1 MNFVLL
7 IFSNVF
13 ISRKFA
19 KISSLMDLKFFKK
32 SKSTLIFLIVFSAI
46 SIPVFYHLVKV
57 DKKLK
62 IYNPADVNPSLVHQS
77 IKHITK
83 DHRIADFELINQN
96 GEVITNKNYKNKIY
110 VADFFFTRCTNI
122 CIAMAYNMSEL
133 QEFYKNDDDMMFL
146 SHSVTPTIDSV
157 SVLREYAN
165 NKGVI
170 DAKWNVT
177 TGSKKHIYE
186 LARKS
191 YLAVIEDGDGGENDF
206 IHTEQFVLIDKQRR
220 IRGFYDGTEKKD
232 MDKLKKDVA
241 LLKEEYTIE

>member
-1 MNFVLL
+1 
-7 IFSNVF
+7 
-13 ISRKFA
+13 
-19 KISSLMDLKFFKK
+19 MDFNFFKK
-32 SKSTLIFLIVFSAI
+32 SKLTIIFLLIFSAI

-62 IYNPADVNPSLVHQS
+62 IYNPADVNPSLVDVS
-77 IKHITK
+77 IKHVTK

-96 GEVITNKNYKNKIY
+96 GEIITQNNYKNKIY

-133 QEFYKNDDDMMFL
+133 QEYYKNDDDIMFL
-146 SHSVTPTIDSV
+146 SHSVTPIIDSV
-157 SVLREYAN
+157 SVLKEYAL

-191 YLAVIEDGDGGENDF
+191 YFAVIEDGDGGENDF
-206 IHTEQFVLIDKQRR
+206 IHTEQFVLVDKERR
-220 IRGFYDGTEKKD
+220 IRGYYDGTEKKD
-232 MDKLKKDVA
+232 MEKLKKDMS
-241 LLKEEYTIE
+241 LLKEEYTNK